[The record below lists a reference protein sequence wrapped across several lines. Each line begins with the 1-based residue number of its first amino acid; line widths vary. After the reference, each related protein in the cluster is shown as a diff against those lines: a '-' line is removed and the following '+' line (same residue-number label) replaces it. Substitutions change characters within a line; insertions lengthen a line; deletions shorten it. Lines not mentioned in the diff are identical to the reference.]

1 MLFSSQSKEE
11 LMKMYED
18 ELDARRTEV
27 HKNVAK
33 VLTSYTGVWT
43 DELIMSEIEWV
54 PKCEYMYVYAS
65 SYFVRLVI
73 LRSVPNYLFWVEI
86 KMQYPCP
93 IQAIGE
99 KKSRYL
105 SISQV

>member
-1 MLFSSQSKEE
+1 MCILSNISNKYVTNHLLLHFWCFSQSKEE

-18 ELDARRTEV
+18 ELDARKTEV

-54 PKCEYMYVYAS
+54 PESEYMFVYAS

-73 LRSVPNYLFWVEI
+73 LR
-86 KMQYPCP
+86 
-93 IQAIGE
+93 
-99 KKSRYL
+99 
-105 SISQV
+105 

>member
-1 MLFSSQSKEE
+1 MLFSSQSQEE

-18 ELDARRTEV
+18 ELDARKTEV

-54 PKCEYMYVYAS
+54 P
-65 SYFVRLVI
+65 
-73 LRSVPNYLFWVEI
+73 N
-86 KMQYPCP
+86 
-93 IQAIGE
+93 
-99 KKSRYL
+99 
-105 SISQV
+105 

>member
-1 MLFSSQSKEE
+1 MWILSNISNKYVTNHLLLHFWCFSQSKEE

-54 PKCEYMYVYAS
+54 PNCEYWMYLYAS

-73 LRSVPNYLFWVEI
+73 WRSLLNH
-86 KMQYPCP
+86 
-93 IQAIGE
+93 
-99 KKSRYL
+99 
-105 SISQV
+105 

>member
-1 MLFSSQSKEE
+1 MCILSNISNEYVTNHLLLHLLLLVFCFSQSKEE

-54 PKCEYMYVYAS
+54 P
-65 SYFVRLVI
+65 
-73 LRSVPNYLFWVEI
+73 N
-86 KMQYPCP
+86 
-93 IQAIGE
+93 
-99 KKSRYL
+99 
-105 SISQV
+105 

>member
-1 MLFSSQSKEE
+1 MCILSNISNKYVTTHLPLPFWCFSQSKEE

-54 PKCEYMYVYAS
+54 P
-65 SYFVRLVI
+65 
-73 LRSVPNYLFWVEI
+73 N
-86 KMQYPCP
+86 
-93 IQAIGE
+93 
-99 KKSRYL
+99 
-105 SISQV
+105 